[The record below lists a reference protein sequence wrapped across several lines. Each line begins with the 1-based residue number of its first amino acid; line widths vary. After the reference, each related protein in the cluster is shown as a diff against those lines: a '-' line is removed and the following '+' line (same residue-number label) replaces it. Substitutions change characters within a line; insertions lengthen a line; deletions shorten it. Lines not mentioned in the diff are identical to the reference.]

1 MSTERSACLF
11 CKIYD
16 GDEPTEVLYRDED
29 YIVFP
34 DIKPAAKHHYLVITR
49 EHIRHAKQLTSK
61 DKNIIEDM
69 VRIGKEVLEERG
81 GDLSDLRLGFHWPP
95 FYSIG
100 HLHLHVI
107 SPASDMSFVSLL
119 MFRNNSWRFVS
130 PEYVK
135 SHL

>member
-1 MSTERSACLF
+1 MSTDRSACLF

-49 EHIRHAKQLTSK
+49 EHVRNAKQLTSS
-61 DKNIIEDM
+61 DKKILEDM

-81 GDLSDLRLGFHWPP
+81 GDVSDLRLGFHWPP

-107 SPASDMSFVSLL
+107 SPASDMSFVSQLI
-119 MFRNNSWRFVS
+119 FRNNSWWFVS

-135 SHL
+135 SRL

>member
-1 MSTERSACLF
+1 MWTPPPTHAASGSKGSSASYTAGFCQTTLQAGPPATLLILSTLR
-11 CKIYD
+11 
-16 GDEPTEVLYRDED
+16 TV
-29 YIVFP
+29 
-34 DIKPAAKHHYLVITR
+34 
-49 EHIRHAKQLTSK
+49 
-61 DKNIIEDM
+61 EDM

-81 GDLSDLRLGFHWPP
+81 GDLSDLRLGFHFPP
-95 FYSIG
+95 FYSVG

>member
-1 MSTERSACLF
+1 MSTERSTCLF

-61 DKNIIEDM
+61 DKKIIEDM

-81 GDLSDLRLGFHWPP
+81 GDLSDLRLGFHFPP
-95 FYSIG
+95 FYSVG